1 MALSISDDDT
11 AVCGLLLNTTRFPF
25 SGIHAYLYVH
35 ANHTT
40 ILNSRMDRKSQTAV
54 ELNLSISWTKLTE
67 YSFIFP
73 NGDSKVKVSFTYD
86 QNHNLAYLIGS
97 VVLTGDYNISQ

>member
-1 MALSISDDDT
+1 
-11 AVCGLLLNTTRFPF
+11 
-25 SGIHAYLYVH
+25 
-35 ANHTT
+35 
-40 ILNSRMDRKSQTAV
+40 MDRKSQTAV

-97 VVLTGDYNISQ
+97 VVLTGDYNISQWKYTTNSQHDIMLVIFLEDK